1 MPAEIKEMA
10 FENPRIGLA
19 GIFATHPPIEKR
31 IEALVK
37 YAGGR
42 KDTQSRPQ
50 RRTPVEAENA
60 QTRQNRPPFGRRGP
74 WTRGH

>member
-1 MPAEIKEMA
+1 MPDVPEEVQEMA
-10 FENPRIGLA
+10 IENPRTGFA

-42 KDTQSRPQ
+42 
-50 RRTPVEAENA
+50 A
-60 QTRQNRPPFGRRGP
+60 
-74 WTRGH
+74 